1 LTPDRPA
8 TATETDA
15 APAASVDGLPADL
28 PSLTSIRWFLA
39 LGVVLFHYQLNML
52 APDAAGWGLIERA
65 RLAVDVFFILS
76 GIVLAHVYSR
86 QLQEGRY
93 GHRRFLVARF
103 ARIYPAHIAMLVV
116 MVLLAAA
123 ALAVGQQ
130 LDPFDY
136 GLDGLFAAVLLIH
149 AWFPISAGNEWN
161 GPSWS
166 LSAEWGAYLIFPAF
180 AWAGL
185 KCKNR
190 PLVLIGLSLLLFA
203 ALNGLYTSLFG
214 DVLVHAEGQMG
225 VLRILPDFLL
235 GVGFYHLAVRLRPS
249 RRTAVLAAIASVA
262 VLSVAMHMRGHDFLI
277 VGVGALMVLALTL
290 VSKVGADGPLAHPWM
305 LASGEASYALYL
317 VHMPLLV
324 AWKNGRGLLTG
335 VDSAYRLPVWEAGI
349 LLVVTILAAFAL
361 HYLWE
366 RPARRW
372 IRARLLDRGP
382 RPSPFP
388 PQTPERFS

>member
-1 LTPDRPA
+1 LTPNHPA
-8 TATETDA
+8 TTETDA

-65 RLAVDVFFILS
+65 RLAVDVFFVLS
-76 GIVLAHVYSR
+76 GLVLAHVYS
-86 QLQEGRY
+86 QQVQEDRY
-93 GHRRFLVARF
+93 DHRRFLLARF
-103 ARIYPAHIAMLVV
+103 ARVYPAHIAMLAV
-116 MVLLAAA
+116 MVVLAATSL
-123 ALAVGQQ
+123 ALGQR
-130 LDPFDY
+130 LDPHDY

-203 ALNGLYTSLFG
+203 VLNGLYTSLFG
-214 DVLVHAEGQMG
+214 DVLIHAEGQMG
-225 VLRILPDFLL
+225 VLRILPEFLL
-235 GVGFYHLAVRLRPS
+235 GVGFYHLAVRQHPL
-249 RRTAVLAAIASVA
+249 RRTAILAAVASVA
-262 VLSVAMHMRGHDFLI
+262 LLLVAMHMRADDLLI
-277 VGVGALMVLALTL
+277 VGVGALMVLALTF

-317 VHMPLLV
+317 VHLPLLV

-349 LLVVTILAAFAL
+349 LLAITILAAFAL

-372 IRARLLDRGP
+372 IRAHLLDP
-382 RPSPFP
+382 RPALPPNSPQP
-388 PQTPERFS
+388 S